1 MGGFENFVFTYGK
14 ALQDANVFF
23 FENDKKDTLTISE
36 KVGKFQNGNKSQYLL
51 FEYNISGIDFKTYID
66 RKSDDFLALTN
77 IRPIID
83 NLNGIVKQ
91 CDGCKHIVLKENITN
106 AKGNTCI
113 YCDKYA
119 CKKCKKMKPLIE
131 LDENRLCEKC
141 REN

>member
-1 MGGFENFVFTYGK
+1 MNGFENFVFTYGK

-23 FENDKKDTLTISE
+23 FENDKKDKLAISE
-36 KVGKFQNGNKSQYLL
+36 KVGKFQNGSKTQYLL
-51 FEYNISGIDFKTYID
+51 FEYNISGIGFKTYID
-66 RKSDDFLALTN
+66 RKSDEFLALTN
-77 IRPIID
+77 IRPIVD

-106 AKGNTCI
+106 AKGDTCI

>member
-1 MGGFENFVFTYGK
+1 MCLNFVFTYGK

-23 FENDKKDTLTISE
+23 FENDKKDKLTISE
-36 KVGKFQNGNKSQYLL
+36 KVGKFQNGSKTQYLL

-66 RKSDDFLALTN
+66 RKSDEFLALTN
-77 IRPIID
+77 IRPIVD
-83 NLNGIVKQ
+83 NLNGIVRQ

-106 AKGNTCI
+106 AKGDTCI

>member
-1 MGGFENFVFTYGK
+1 MNGFENFVFTYGK

-23 FENDKKDTLTISE
+23 FENDKKDKLTISE
-36 KVGKFQNGNKSQYLL
+36 KVGKFQNGSKTQYLL

-66 RKSDDFLALTN
+66 RKSDEFLALTN
-77 IRPIID
+77 IRPIVD
-83 NLNGIVKQ
+83 NLNGIVRQ

-106 AKGNTCI
+106 AKGDTCI

>member
-1 MGGFENFVFTYGK
+1 MNGFENFVFTYGK

-23 FENDKKDTLTISE
+23 FENDKKDKLTISE
-36 KVGKFQNGNKSQYLL
+36 KVGKFQNGSKTQYLL

-66 RKSDDFLALTN
+66 RKSDEFLALTN
-77 IRPIID
+77 IRPIVD

-106 AKGNTCI
+106 AKGDTCI

>member
-1 MGGFENFVFTYGK
+1 MGSFENFVFTYGK

>member
-106 AKGNTCI
+106 AKGDTCI

-119 CKKCKKMKPLIE
+119 CKKCKKNETFNWIRWK
-131 LDENRLCEKC
+131 
-141 REN
+141 

>member
-106 AKGNTCI
+106 AKGDTCI

>member
-77 IRPIID
+77 IRPIVD

-106 AKGNTCI
+106 AKGDTCI

>member
-1 MGGFENFVFTYGK
+1 MNGFENFVFTYGK

-23 FENDKKDTLTISE
+23 FENDKKDKLAISE
-36 KVGKFQNGNKSQYLL
+36 KVGKFQNGSKAQYLL

-106 AKGNTCI
+106 AKSDTCI